1 MVEEDVETA
10 NDEAGEAES
19 EEENSEEVQADG
31 NQKYQAREMT
41 QAEREQFA
49 PFIHHK
55 RTRRQIV
62 EAIDNISMAAY
73 TGNVVITGEEG
84 TGTTALAKL
93 LVKEI
98 QLADSNFSGKVAK
111 ISGTTMNKKDVATTL
126 DKLEGGA
133 LIIEGAT
140 AMKKATVESLVKELN
155 QEDKGIVI
163 LLEDSKQPMNEFL
176 AKFEALQPVF
186 NLRVDVEALDDQTLV
201 KYAKK
206 YALDQEYVIDELGI
220 LALHT
225 RIADMQTS
233 DHEVTLAEIEE
244 MVDDAIYYADR
255 KTPGHFFDILFGKRY
270 DEEDMV
276 ILREKDF
283 MHY

>member
-1 MVEEDVETA
+1 M
-10 NDEAGEAES
+10 
-19 EEENSEEVQADG
+19 
-31 NQKYQAREMT
+31 
-41 QAEREQFA
+41 
-49 PFIHHK
+49 
-55 RTRRQIV
+55 
-62 EAIDNISMAAY
+62 EAIDNISMASY

-84 TGTTALAKL
+84 TGNTALAKL

-98 QLADSNFSGKVAK
+98 QLSDDNFSGKVAK
-111 ISGTTMNKKDVATTL
+111 ISGVTMNKKDVEATL

-140 AMKKATVESLVKELN
+140 GMKKATVTQLLKELN
-155 QEDKGIVI
+155 QEEKGLVVMM
-163 LLEDSKQPMNEFL
+163 EDSRAAMEEFL
-176 AKFEALQPVF
+176 SKHTDLASVF

-206 YALDQEYVIDELGI
+206 YAYEQEYSIDDLGI

-244 MVDDAIYYADR
+244 LVDEAIYYADK
-255 KTPGHFFDILFGKRY
+255 KTPKHFFDILFGKRY
-270 DEEDMV
+270 DEEDMIV
-276 ILREKDF
+276 LREKDF